1 MSHRTTFNKLGKAS
15 YFLILDNLANLGIG
29 AVFWL
34 ILAKMADPTTIGQA
48 MVVTGLATTV
58 IGFTGAGIQAALS
71 KFLSEYNARNM
82 PNTVRGVL
90 RRGVMGSL
98 IISAIMAVI
107 ISLLSGQIATLAYQD
122 STLAIFIIFTITTF
136 LPTQT
141 IMSAMLG
148 AFQGMHLAK
157 YVAMADSIFQA
168 SRIAFVMLA
177 FIYGLGVFG
186 ILLGVTLASCFSLAV
201 CYFYFLP
208 RAIPKSA
215 AKEEKSEDGDMK
227 KVVNFM
233 SLNYVSVG
241 VKILSNQF
249 GVLVLGTQSFE
260 WAAFY
265 GLVLLISKIVGSFSH
280 SVGNALLPTASEQW
294 IKGNKNEL
302 RNMVNTAI
310 RISILISGFGF
321 IILMIDP
328 MYFLSLISESYVQ
341 AAWAL
346 RILAVAAIM
355 TAITAILTS
364 LLNAANRP
372 GDVAKISTTSSVTT
386 IILTLILTRIQGL
399 EGAAIA
405 MFVGSALGLSLS
417 LITLKRKENMIISSR
432 SMIKPF
438 IAIMSGLM
446 VGYVFVIFNH
456 VLLGIIVAVVC
467 YAMFSIVYRVTTKR
481 EIKQLIGIAM
491 NGNAK

>member
-1 MSHRTTFNKLGKAS
+1 MSHRASFNKLGRAS

-58 IGFTGAGIQAALS
+58 IGFTGVGIQAALS
-71 KFLSEYNARNM
+71 KFLSEYNAKNM
-82 PNTVRGVL
+82 PNTVRRILRKGVL
-90 RRGVMGSL
+90 GSL
-98 IISAIMAVI
+98 TISAIAAFVI
-107 ISLLSGQIATLAYQD
+107 SMLSGQIATLAYRD
-122 STLAIFIIFTITTF
+122 ATLSLLLIFTITTF

-157 YVAMADSIFQA
+157 YVAISDSIFQA
-168 SRIAFVMLA
+168 CRIAFVMLA

-186 ILLGVTLASCFSLAV
+186 ILLGITLASCFSLAV

-208 RAIPKSA
+208 RAIPRSVA
-215 AKEEKSEDGDMK
+215 NEEKSEDGEMK

-233 SLNYVSVG
+233 SLNYVTVG

-265 GLVLLISKIVGSFSH
+265 GLVLLISKIVGSFST
-280 SVGNALLPTASEQW
+280 SVGNALLPTASEHW
-294 IKGNKNEL
+294 VSGDKNEL
-302 RNMVNTAI
+302 RKMVNTAV

-321 IILMIDP
+321 ILLMIDP
-328 MYFLSLISESYVQ
+328 MYFLSLISESYVE

-346 RILAVAAIM
+346 RILAVSAII
-355 TAITAILTS
+355 TAITAIVTS
-364 LLNAANRP
+364 LLNAANRA
-372 GDVAKISTTSSVTT
+372 GDVAKIAMTSSITSIT
-386 IILTLILTRIQGL
+386 LTLILTRIQGL

-405 MFVGSALGLSLS
+405 MFVGSTLGLSLS

-446 VGYVFVIFNH
+446 VGYVFVILNH
-456 VLLGIIVAVVC
+456 VLLGIIVAVAC
-467 YAMFSIVYRVTTKR
+467 YAMFSIAYRVTTKR
-481 EIKQLIGIAM
+481 EIKQLIGIAI